1 TIAVLLLLSV
11 VLSSCTEKDKSNDFA
26 RITPHIIDS
35 RSLED
40 VNPLTGS
47 LDNVIRAPSSCN
59 QSEATCFESLQGS
72 FEGGA
77 DCKPRDAEC
86 IVASVTGDSE
96 TSKKCTLSQK
106 TCFGDYSKTS
116 PKNDSIK
123 NSSGK
128 DYRQVAL
135 AKIKKASWKSWVETY
150 APPITSAVV
159 LVACS
164 MFVPPPRQVGGD
176 PPPPWWD
183 KFGRRAYF
191 LSAVGAILGW
201 TMTNYSLDK
210 FNKFQWKWLT
220 TY

>member
-1 TIAVLLLLSV
+1 MFKKTIAVLLLLSV

-26 RITPHIIDS
+26 RITPHITDS
-35 RSLED
+35 RSLGD

-72 FEGGA
+72 FKGGA
-77 DCKPRDAEC
+77 KCESYDAEC

-96 TSKKCTLSQK
+96 ASKKCTLSQK

-135 AKIKKASWKSWVETY
+135 AKINKVSFKSWAETY
-150 APPITSAVV
+150 ATPIASAVGFV
-159 LVACS
+159 LCS
-164 MFVPPPRQVGGD
+164 MLVPRPEKKENRGLLKQ
-176 PPPPWWD
+176 
-183 KFGRRAYF
+183 AYF
-191 LSAVGAILGW
+191 LGATGTILVW
-201 TMTNYSLDK
+201 AITNYSLDK